1 MPLASSLSQS
11 GARLSKAL
19 RVNDIAPTPRLNP
32 RFRSTQCAGSGNSF
46 FCFHPRAFNV
56 GNAADRVRGDWVCD
70 ISSKRRTA
78 RSLIDGWAA
87 RFIFENRQP
96 FCQTFSCD
104 PAVATPS
111 MVGFYSPRAQQ
122 QIADGHRILAPVD
135 KMHFTRAVAL
145 AHLPANQPW
154 AILRGP
160 DWIVGI
166 TKVEQ
171 KRRAPRPVIAPK
183 KRVTRKVEDLSRL
196 LSELQRLR
204 EQVQRAE
211 AGRRLN

>member
-1 MPLASSLSQS
+1 MKGLKQRSKLLKGRSMLSP
-11 GARLSKAL
+11 
-19 RVNDIAPTPRLNP
+19 DAPTKVRQ
-32 RFRSTQCAGSGNSF
+32 RTR
-46 FCFHPRAFNV
+46 R
-56 GNAADRVRGDWVCD
+56 RVR
-70 ISSKRRTA
+70 SR
-78 RSLIDGWAA
+78 L
-87 RFIFENRQP
+87 
-96 FCQTFSCD
+96 
-104 PAVATPS
+104 
-111 MVGFYSPRAQQ
+111 GFYSPRAQQ
-122 QIADGHRILAPVD
+122 QIAVGHRILAPVD

-211 AGRRLN
+211 A